1 MQKLLKYIYILFIC
15 FVCLKPPQT
24 MRERQK
30 KGTVK
35 RFGCSKQ
42 WVAHRFDFPMSPF
55 LGNAT
60 FYILNLLHLSQQE
73 NKKQDG
79 FSNY

>member
-1 MQKLLKYIYILFIC
+1 LLK
-15 FVCLKPPQT
+15 T
-24 MRERQK
+24 ASNDARRAK

>member
-1 MQKLLKYIYILFIC
+1 
-15 FVCLKPPQT
+15 
-24 MRERQK
+24 
-30 KGTVK
+30 
-35 RFGCSKQ
+35 
-42 WVAHRFDFPMSPF
+42 MSPF